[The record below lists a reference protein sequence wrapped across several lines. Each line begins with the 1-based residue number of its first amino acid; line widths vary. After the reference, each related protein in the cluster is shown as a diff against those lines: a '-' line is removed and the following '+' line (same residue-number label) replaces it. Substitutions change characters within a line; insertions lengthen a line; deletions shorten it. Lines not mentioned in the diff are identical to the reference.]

1 MSKPKIGN
9 ANPLI
14 VDPKVLEM
22 QSMLNPNQFSTQL
35 GNQLKVPQFEVK
47 KENYTPATNIPNV
60 NKFGNL
66 LARMGGMQP
75 NDIIGNEQLQN
86 TKMNQEE
93 LDKYMATRNASKQR
107 GLSDLLMA
115 LGSAFKGEDIAGNV
129 KSLRDERTL
138 RETTAKNLERNKL
151 MAEAYA
157 RGDFETANAL
167 AIEGGDKTATQS
179 IFNRINQERPL
190 VSEDGRLLLEYD
202 DNGNL
207 IGATPNQP
215 VIDALNQGK
224 LGTAD
229 AKRVLDDTKKFRTI
243 GSKLSSIDGFLQ
255 NIEDGTLKFGLVE
268 GLFDTVAEKTGA
280 GADAE
285 SVNSREFKN
294 FRNGLVTDLLN
305 LQTGTKTDFDWQSLN
320 EELKGVNT
328 TEGMK
333 AWLQKYKQK
342 LELEQQAIEDERSL
356 YLDIQGKDN
365 PFRNDGKPDVFTDVK
380 ADD

>member
-22 QSMLNPNQFSTQL
+22 QSMLNPSQFSTQL
-35 GNQLKVPQFEVK
+35 ATPQFEVK
-47 KENYTPATNIPNV
+47 KRKLHTTTNIPNV

-138 RETTAKNLERNKL
+138 KETTAKNLERNKA

-157 RGDFETANAL
+157 RGDFETANA
-167 AIEGGDKTATQS
+167 
-179 IFNRINQERPL
+179 
-190 VSEDGRLLLEYD
+190 
-202 DNGNL
+202 
-207 IGATPNQP
+207 
-215 VIDALNQGK
+215 
-224 LGTAD
+224 
-229 AKRVLDDTKKFRTI
+229 
-243 GSKLSSIDGFLQ
+243 
-255 NIEDGTLKFGLVE
+255 
-268 GLFDTVAEKTGA
+268 
-280 GADAE
+280 
-285 SVNSREFKN
+285 
-294 FRNGLVTDLLN
+294 
-305 LQTGTKTDFDWQSLN
+305 
-320 EELKGVNT
+320 
-328 TEGMK
+328 
-333 AWLQKYKQK
+333 
-342 LELEQQAIEDERSL
+342 
-356 YLDIQGKDN
+356 
-365 PFRNDGKPDVFTDVK
+365 
-380 ADD
+380 

>member
-22 QSMLNPNQFSTQL
+22 QSMLNPSQFSTQP
-35 GNQLKVPQFEVK
+35 VTPQFEVK

-75 NDIIGNEQLQN
+75 NNIIGNEQLQN

-138 RETTAKNLERNKL
+138 RETTAKNLERNKA

-167 AIEGGDKTATQS
+167 AIESGDKTATQS
-179 IFNRINQERPL
+179 IFNRINKERPL
-190 VSEDGRLLLEYD
+190 VSADGKLLLEYD
-202 DNGNL
+202 EQGNL
-207 IGATPNQP
+207 IGAEPNQK

-229 AKRVLDDTKKFRTI
+229 AKQVLADTKKYRTI
-243 GSKLSSIDGFLQ
+243 GSKLGSIDGFLQ
-255 NIEDGTLKFGLVE
+255 NIEDGTLRFGFLE
-268 GLFDTVAEKTGA
+268 GVADDVAETTGI

-285 SVNSREFKN
+285 SINSREFKN

-305 LQTGTKTDFDWQSLN
+305 LQTGTKTDFDWISLDK
-320 EELKGVNT
+320 ELRSVNT
-328 TEGMK
+328 TEGVK
-333 AWLQKYKQK
+333 AWLQNYKEK
-342 LELEQQAIEDERSL
+342 LLKEQEAIEDERSL
-356 YLDIQGKDN
+356 YLDLQGKDN
-365 PFRNDGKPDVFTDVK
+365 PFRPNGKPDVFEDVK
-380 ADD
+380 AD

>member
-22 QSMLNPNQFSTQL
+22 QSMLNPSQFSTQL
-35 GNQLKVPQFEVK
+35 GSQLKIPQFEVK

-157 RGDFETANAL
+157 RGDFETANKL

-179 IFNRINQERPL
+179 IFNRINKERPL
-190 VSEDGRLLLEYD
+190 VSADGKLLLEYD
-202 DNGNL
+202 EQGNL
-207 IGATPNQP
+207 IGAEPNQK
-215 VIDALNQGK
+215 VIDALNSGQ

-229 AKRVLDDTKKFRTI
+229 AKQVLADTKKYRTI
-243 GSKLSSIDGFLQ
+243 GSKLGSIDGFLQ
-255 NIEDGTLKFGLVE
+255 NIEDGTLRFGFLE
-268 GLFDTVAEKTGA
+268 GVADDVAETTGV

-285 SVNSREFKN
+285 SINSREFKN

-305 LQTGTKTDFDWQSLN
+305 LQTGTKTDFDWISLDK
-320 EELKGVNT
+320 ELRSVNT
-328 TEGMK
+328 TEGVK
-333 AWLQKYKQK
+333 AWLQNYKEK
-342 LELEQQAIEDERSL
+342 LLKEQQAIEDERSL
-356 YLDIQGKDN
+356 YLDLQGKNN
-365 PFRNDGKPDVFTDVK
+365 PFRNDKPDVFEDVK
-380 ADD
+380 AD